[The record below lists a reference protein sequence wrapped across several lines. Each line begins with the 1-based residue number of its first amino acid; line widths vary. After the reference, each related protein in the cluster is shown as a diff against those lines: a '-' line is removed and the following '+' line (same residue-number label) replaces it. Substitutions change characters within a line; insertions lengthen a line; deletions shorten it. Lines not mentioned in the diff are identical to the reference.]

1 MPISARF
8 SGLISHHLNLKYAR
22 KLFLKRISTTLA
34 LFCIGTSS
42 LAEQPLSAIEWLNNV
57 VTLPAVQPN
66 PYFSG
71 EPPIKGTTKPAL
83 ILVEP
88 LGDAKPDSVG
98 LLPSST
104 TSLPETL
111 WQASTTSDLTALLA
125 RIPTDTLPAIQT
137 LYYSL
142 LLAEAEAPIN
152 SGPEASFLKARVRAL
167 VEFGAVEPALA
178 LLKRAG
184 PETKPLFDQWFNL
197 SLLSGDE
204 TQACAILRDQP
215 ELSQS
220 YPTRIYCS
228 ARAGDWPTAAL
239 IYDSANALNLLTK
252 AEAELLAQFLDPETI
267 DSSALPNPP
276 HPMTPLLF
284 RLYEAAGAPLP
295 TRGLP
300 RAYAMADL
308 RNTGGWKANIEAAER
323 LTRSGAVAP
332 NRLIGFYTSRKPA
345 ASGGVWDRVAAVQRF
360 DKALVA
366 GNVDGVAA
374 TLPKAWEMMRG
385 QGLEVAFAQLFSPQ
399 LQALDLPAKY
409 HPLTLRI
416 GLLSTAYKINTD
428 NYVAADKDENFML
441 HLARGTPDIQHATSE
456 LQTAIAIAF
465 AATSPA
471 RDHEMLLR
479 QGKIG
484 QAILSAAIGLDQ
496 ASSGNLAGTTA
507 SLATLRAVGLEDTAR
522 RAALQL
528 LILERFN

>member
-1 MPISARF
+1 M
-8 SGLISHHLNLKYAR
+8 
-22 KLFLKRISTTLA
+22 KRISTTLA
-34 LFCIGTSS
+34 LICIGIPS
-42 LAEQPLSAIEWLNNV
+42 LAEQPLSAIEWLNDV

-66 PYFSG
+66 PYFTG
-71 EPPIKGTTKPAL
+71 APPIKGKTKPEL

-88 LGDAKPDSVG
+88 LGDANPDSVG

-104 TSLPETL
+104 TSLPQNL
-111 WQASTTSDLTALLA
+111 WQNSTTADLTALLA
-125 RIPTDTLPAIQT
+125 RIPNDTLPAIQT

-152 SGPEASFLKARVRAL
+152 SGADADFLKARIKTL
-167 VEFGAVEPALA
+167 VDFGAVEPALA

-184 PETKPLFDQWFNL
+184 AVNKPLFDQWLML
-197 SLLSGDE
+197 SLLNGDE
-204 TQACAILRDQP
+204 IPACAALHDQP

-220 YPTRIYCS
+220 YPSRIYCS
-228 ARAGDWPTAAL
+228 ARSGDWPTAAL
-239 IYDSANALNLLTK
+239 TYDSANALGLLTE
-252 AEAELLAQFLDPETI
+252 AEAELLAQFLDPEI
-267 DSSALPNPP
+267 IESKALPSPP
-276 HPMTPLLF
+276 HPMTPLMF

-308 RNTGGWKANIEAAER
+308 RNTSGWKAKIEAAER
-323 LTRSGAVAP
+323 LTRSGAVAS
-332 NRLIGFYTSRKPA
+332 NRLIGLYTSRKPA
-345 ASGGVWDRVAAVQRF
+345 ASGSVWDRVSAVQRF
-360 DKALVA
+360 DGALISGNA
-366 GNVDGVAA
+366 GDVVA
-374 TLPKAWEMMRG
+374 TLPKTWEMMRS
-385 QGLEVAFAQLFSPQ
+385 QGLEVAFAQLFSSQ
-399 LQALDLPAKY
+399 LQALDLPREY

-416 GLLSTAYKINTD
+416 GLLSTAYKTD
-428 NYVAADKDENFML
+428 TDKYTAADNDENFML
-441 HLARGTPDIQHATSE
+441 QLARGTPDVQLATSD

-465 AATSPA
+465 AARGPA
-471 RDHEMLLR
+471 RDHEMLL
-479 QGKIG
+479 QNGKVG

>member
-1 MPISARF
+1 MK
-8 SGLISHHLNLKYAR
+8 LIS
-22 KLFLKRISTTLA
+22 TPLA
-34 LFCIGTSS
+34 LFCIGTSC
-42 LAEQPLSAIEWLNNV
+42 LAEQPLSAIDWLNDV

-66 PYFSG
+66 PYFTG
-71 EPPIKGTTKPAL
+71 VPPINGETKPERIL
-83 ILVEP
+83 IEP
-88 LGDAKPDSVG
+88 LGDAIPDSVG
-98 LLPSST
+98 LLPSSV
-104 TSLPETL
+104 TSLPENL
-111 WQASTTSDLTALLA
+111 WQNSTTADLTALLA
-125 RIPTDTLPAIQT
+125 RIPNDTLPAIQT

-152 SGPEASFLKARVRAL
+152 SGPRADFLKARITAL

-178 LLKRAG
+178 LLQRAG
-184 PETKPLFDQWFNL
+184 SANKPLFDQWFML

-204 TQACAILRDQP
+204 SPACAVLHDQP
-215 ELSQS
+215 DLSQS
-220 YPTRIYCS
+220 YPSRIFCS
-228 ARAGDWPTAAL
+228 ARAGDWPMAAL
-239 IYDSANALNLLTK
+239 TYDSANALNLLTK

-267 DSSALPNPP
+267 ETETLPAPP
-276 HPMTPLLF
+276 HPMTPLIF

-308 RNTGGWKANIEAAER
+308 GNTSGWKARIEAAER

-332 NRLIGFYTSRKPA
+332 NRLIGLYTSRKPA

-366 GNVDGVAA
+366 GKADDVAA
-374 TLPKAWEMMRG
+374 TLPKAWEMMRS
-385 QGLEVAFAQLFSPQ
+385 QGLEVAFAQLFSSQ
-399 LQALDLPAKY
+399 LQAFDLPREY
-409 HPLTLRI
+409 RPLTLRI
-416 GLLSTAYKINTD
+416 GLLSPAYKTD
-428 NYVAADKDENFML
+428 TDKYTASDSDENFML
-441 HLARGTPDIQHATSE
+441 HLARGTPDIQLATTD

-465 AATSPA
+465 AAKGPA
-471 RDHEMLLR
+471 RDHEMLL
-479 QGKIG
+479 QNGKVG

-528 LILERFN
+528 LILELFN